1 MFDVTIQQLLYRA
14 FAFAIIV
21 GMHGWAVAS
30 TARLLGDR
38 GPLHDDRATANP
50 VPHTDVL
57 GLITALLF
65 RTGWMRPLAL
75 EGRPGARGAAERL
88 LAALGGLIAT
98 LALALAVRALRPSLF
113 GWLPTSASI
122 PALAFADTLIVMSLR
137 FVALNLIPAPPLSLG
152 HVWRRPSGREG
163 ARIFTAITWGV
174 RALLVAALA
183 SGVAASALGPV
194 ERLLARLIRFA

>member
-14 FAFAIIV
+14 VAWAIIV
-21 GMHGWAVAS
+21 GMHGWALAS

-38 GPLHDDRATANP
+38 GPLHDGRATANP

-57 GLITALLF
+57 GLVAALLF

-75 EGRPGARGAAERL
+75 EARPGARGAAERL
-88 LAALGGLIAT
+88 LVALGGLTTT
-98 LALALAVRALRPSLF
+98 LALAFAVRVARPTLF

-122 PALAFADTLIVMSLR
+122 PVLAFADTLIAMSLR
-137 FVALNLIPAPPLSLG
+137 FVALNLVPAPPLSLG
-152 HVWRRPSGREG
+152 HVWRRPSDREG
-163 ARIFTAITWGV
+163 ARTWTAVTWVV
-174 RALLVAALA
+174 RVLLVAALA